1 MNQLEG
7 LAQQHLSLKRQIADL
22 QSQLDSINEQ
32 IASHAENNNEGAK
45 TLTGESVKITVTHKT
60 NRRLDLKAY
69 NAIKD
74 SLNIPEEYPIIQTKE
89 SLNESAFKKMEKD
102 HPEWLQFTKD
112 FVTVS
117 QAKTAISVKLIED

>member
-74 SLNIPEEYPIIQTKE
+74 RLNIPEEYPIIQTKE
-89 SLNESAFKKMEKD
+89 SLNESVFKKMEKD
-102 HPEWLQFTKD
+102 HPEWLQFTKE

-117 QAKTAISVKLIED
+117 QAKTAVSVKLIED

>member
-74 SLNIPEEYPIIQTKE
+74 RLNIPEEYPIIQTKE

>member
-74 SLNIPEEYPIIQTKE
+74 RLNIPEEYPIIQTKE
-89 SLNESAFKKMEKD
+89 SLNESVFKKMEKD

>member
-1 MNQLEG
+1 VNQLEG

>member
-7 LAQQHLSLKRQIADL
+7 LAQQRLSLKRQIADL

-32 IASHAENNNEGAK
+32 IASHTENNNEGAK